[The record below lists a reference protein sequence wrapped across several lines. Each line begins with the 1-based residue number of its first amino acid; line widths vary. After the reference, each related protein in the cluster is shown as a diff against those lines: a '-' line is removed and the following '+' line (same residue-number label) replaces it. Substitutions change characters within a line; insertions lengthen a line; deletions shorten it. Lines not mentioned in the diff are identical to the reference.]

1 MPSLATNASDASA
14 FSLLLETMI
23 GEFVASCLAE
33 TRMCDQLIQFHIPGK
48 FEWIGQGRS
57 AWCKKAE
64 LSGPLIQRH
73 QGGSPWNLCITSDW
87 MFTSGRS
94 ATA

>member
-64 LSGPLIQRH
+64 LSCSLIQNTKEAP
-73 QGGSPWNLCITSDW
+73 PWNLCITSDW
-87 MFTSGRS
+87 TYTSGRS